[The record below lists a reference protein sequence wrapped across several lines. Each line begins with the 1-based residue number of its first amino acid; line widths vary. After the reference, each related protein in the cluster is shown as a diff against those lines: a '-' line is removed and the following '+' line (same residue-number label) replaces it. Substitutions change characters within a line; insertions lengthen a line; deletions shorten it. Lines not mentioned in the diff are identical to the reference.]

1 MANTGQPN
9 SGSSEFF
16 ITAPNE
22 PLVDE
27 PQSLNYG
34 YTVFGQL
41 LTGQAI
47 YNDILNVPTTDQG
60 GVNYDNTPVTIT
72 SASVTTTP
80 SASVAASQFGVLQIT
95 EPNGYS
101 GSAQITVTAH
111 GGDSTTAQQS
121 FAVVAAPPTPP
132 ASAAGGT
139 GGPMVLNPVSNQTTT
154 ENSSVSFQVSA
165 AEEQFLTATPTF
177 TVTGTNSFTGA
188 PANVTVTIT
197 PGASNTA
204 TVKLT
209 PAAGFT
215 GTIDLVAH
223 SDISAD
229 ALHDALPFTLT
240 VTSTGPVVTPS
251 GTPTPSRSAT
261 RPCRSTRA

>member
-1 MANTGQPN
+1 MANTDGLYNGASFYRSETSTGFQLIQGGIEMTQGKTAPPTIADEFNQQAAFNSPGLLAMANTGQPN

-60 GVNYDNTPVTIT
+60 GINYDNTPVTIT

-111 GGDSTTAQQS
+111 GSDSTTAQQS
-121 FAVVAAPPTPP
+121 FTVVAAPPTPP

-188 PANVTVTIT
+188 RQ
-197 PGASNTA
+197 
-204 TVKLT
+204 
-209 PAAGFT
+209 
-215 GTIDLVAH
+215 
-223 SDISAD
+223 
-229 ALHDALPFTLT
+229 
-240 VTSTGPVVTPS
+240 TS
-251 GTPTPSRSAT
+251 R
-261 RPCRSTRA
+261 